1 MFIFNFINKNIKM
14 SSPTLLVKG
23 SLSLSDKAKMSKAN
37 RDLPINYIISWIKKR
52 MPEYGYNR
60 ANLEDRILIVRA
72 ETGSGKST
80 VLPVEVFRI
89 LRNKDTPISEKYTGK
104 MVICTQPRVL
114 TAVSLANDVSGR
126 SWNPDMILGKT
137 VGYQTGPTSN
147 KPEGGLLYAT
157 AGILTA
163 QFENYTDIEIMDI
176 YKFIIIDEAH
186 ERSQECDLL
195 IMLLKNFYIR
205 NKGNKN
211 LPFMLLS
218 SATFDINKYVKYFD
232 INLEDNTVEILGR
245 TYPITTYWPRQE
257 NSESYIQQSI
267 NITKQIHEENHNDP
281 PNKCD
286 ILIFVPG
293 IKQIDLIKL
302 GLEQIN
308 KEYGLKNS
316 KYDPFLILTIN
327 RDNINSQTKDF
338 NLMFIR
344 PSLLPEVFNKQVKRR
359 IIIATIVAETGVT
372 VDTLKYVID
381 CGWNKSTEIYQPWG
395 IFGLITRPAPMSKI
409 KQRKGRVGRLF
420 SGEFYPLYTEQIYN
434 LLEDQQLPDFIIM
447 GIQDKFL
454 SIVQIQQ
461 KQKIYMGTF
470 PDFRVEDISLLD
482 MPSME
487 SFIMSNALANLLG
500 FVSEEAPLPKKW
512 PPNFASENIFGI
524 EIGYGLT
531 QLGHIAANIKSLG
544 MESIKMIL
552 LSYVYDIAIE
562 DIVNINAIISVDG
575 IFTIEETKKKEDTP
589 AGTRVLLESIP
600 NYKKLCDVIKTLKK
614 DNSSEGGNSKFFD
627 LNIQL
632 QSYIIIKLFFS
643 DTFIELLFIFENFI
657 KMVSAEI
664 SADILNWCIT
674 MGLDYSNLS
683 FALTRRNEIID
694 ELYFAGIDPFRN
706 EQFKIN
712 TILLNFKDKHN
723 LPILLNTIK
732 SIKKCIYGGF
742 FNNILTLNSNDN
754 SYYNNQ
760 GFRVKLNS
768 PFIASKV
775 FKLFSDTE
783 KDIEYKPKW
792 IVSNK
797 IELVAI
803 NSPDP
808 SIPAPLLYSA
818 QVKII
823 SVLDGFIYPDLEF
836 GLPKISFV

>member
-1 MFIFNFINKNIKM
+1 M
-14 SSPTLLVKG
+14 SNPTLLVKG
-23 SLSLSDKAKMSKAN
+23 SLSLSDKAKMAKAN

-60 ANLEDRILIVRA
+60 ANLEDRILIIRA

-89 LRNKDTPISEKYTGK
+89 LRNKDTPMSEEYTGK

-114 TAVSLANDVSGR
+114 TTIALANDVSSR
-126 SWNPDMILGKT
+126 SWNPDIILGKT
-137 VGYQTGPTSN
+137 VGYQTGPSSN
-147 KPEGGLLYAT
+147 KPEGGLLFAT
-157 AGILTA
+157 AGVLA
-163 QFENYTDIEIMDI
+163 VQFENYTDVEIMDT

-211 LPFMLLS
+211 LPFMVLS
-218 SATFDINKYVKYFD
+218 SATFDINKYAKYFNICAD
-232 INLEDNTVEILGR
+232 DNTVEILGR
-245 TYPITTYWPRQE
+245 TYPIVTHWPTE
-257 NSESYIQQSI
+257 SGKSYIDQSI
-267 NITKQIHEENHNDP
+267 AITKQIHEKNYNDP
-281 PNKCD
+281 SDKCD

-302 GLEQIN
+302 GLEEIN
-308 KEYGLKNS
+308 KEYKSEDS
-316 KYDPFLILTIN
+316 KYAPFLILTIN

-344 PSLLPEVFNKQVKRR
+344 PSLLPLVFNKQVKRR
-359 IIIATIVAETGVT
+359 IIIATIVAETGLT

-420 SGEFYPLYTEQIYN
+420 PGEFYPLYTEQVYN
-434 LLEDQQLPDFIIM
+434 ALEVQQLPDFITM

-454 SIVQIQQ
+454 SMVQIQQ
-461 KQKIYMGTF
+461 KQKIYMHTF
-470 PDFRVEDISLLD
+470 PDFRVEDMSLLD
-482 MPSME
+482 MPSIE
-487 SFIMSNALANLLG
+487 SFIMANALANLLG
-500 FVSEEAPLPKKW
+500 FVSEAAPLPKKW
-512 PPNFASENIFGI
+512 PPNFATENIFGI

-552 LSYVYDIAIE
+552 LSYIYDISME
-562 DIVNINAIISVDG
+562 DIININAIISVDG
-575 IFTIEETKKKEDTP
+575 IFTLEEMRKKEDAPT
-589 AGTRVLLESIP
+589 GTKILLESIP
-600 NYKKLCDVIKTLKK
+600 NYKKLCDVIKLGQ
-614 DNSSEGGNSKFFD
+614 NSTNSKFSELD
-627 LNIQL
+627 MQL
-632 QSYIIIKLFFS
+632 QSYIILKLFFS
-643 DTFIELLFIFENFI
+643 DSFIELLFIFEKFI
-657 KMVSAEI
+657 KMI
-664 SADILNWCIT
+664 SNEMSIDDNISNWCIT
-674 MGLDYSNLS
+674 MGLDYTNLL

-712 TILLNFKDKHN
+712 NILFNFKDKQN

-742 FNNILTLNSNDN
+742 FNNILELNPDDN

-760 GFRVKLNS
+760 GFRVKLNA

-775 FKLFSDTE
+775 FKLFSD
-783 KDIEYKPKW
+783 IEYKPKW
-792 IVSNK
+792 IISNK

-803 NSPDP
+803 SSPDP
-808 SIPAPLLYSA
+808 TIPAPLLYSA

-823 SVLDGFIYPDLEF
+823 SALDGFIYPDLEF
-836 GLPKISFV
+836 GLPKISF

>member
-1 MFIFNFINKNIKM
+1 M

-23 SLSLSDKAKMSKAN
+23 SLSLSDKAKMAKAN

-52 MPEYGYNR
+52 MPEYGYNK

-80 VLPVEVFRI
+80 VLPVELFRI
-89 LRNKDTPISEKYTGK
+89 LRNKDTPLSEKYTGK
-104 MVICTQPRVL
+104 LVICTQPRVL
-114 TAVSLANDVSGR
+114 TAIALANDVSGR
-126 SWNPDMILGKT
+126 PWNPDIILGKT

-157 AGILTA
+157 AGVLSM
-163 QFENYTDIEIMDI
+163 QFENYTDIEIMDT

-205 NKGNKN
+205 NRGNIN

-218 SATFDINKYVKYFD
+218 SATFDINKYAKYFD
-232 INLEDNTVEILGR
+232 INSEDNTVEILGR
-245 TYPITTYWPRQE
+245 TYPIITHWPRQE
-257 NSESYIQQSI
+257 STESYIQQSI
-267 NITKQIHEENHNDP
+267 NITRQIHEDNYSDS

-302 GLEQIN
+302 GLDEIN
-308 KEYGLKNS
+308 KEYELEDS
-316 KYDPFLILTIN
+316 KYSPFLILTIN

-344 PSLLPEVFNKQVKRR
+344 PSLLPKVFNKQVKRR
-359 IIIATIVAETGVT
+359 IIIATIVAETGIT

-381 CGWNKSTEIYQPWG
+381 CGWNKSTEVYQPWG

-409 KQRKGRVGRLF
+409 KQRRGRVGRLF
-420 SGEFYPLYTEQIYN
+420 PGEFYPLYTEAVYN
-434 LLEDQQLPDFIIM
+434 SLEEQQLPDFITM
-447 GIQDKFL
+447 GIKDKFL
-454 SIVQIQQ
+454 SMVQIQQ
-461 KQKIYMGTF
+461 KQKIYMKTF
-470 PDFRVEDISLLD
+470 PDFKVEDMSLLD

-487 SFIMSNALANLLG
+487 SFIMANALANLLG
-500 FVSEEAPLPKKW
+500 FVSEEALLPKKW
-512 PPNFASENIFGI
+512 PPNFSSENIFEI
-524 EIGYGLT
+524 ETGYGLT

-552 LSYVYDIAIE
+552 LSYVYDISIE
-562 DIVNINAIISVDG
+562 DIVNINAIISIDK

-589 AGTRVLLESIP
+589 AGTKALLESIP
-600 NYKKLCDVIKTLKK
+600 NCKKLCSVIKTLKK
-614 DNSSEGGNSKFFD
+614 DNSSEGSNSKFFGLD
-627 LNIQL
+627 MQL

-657 KMVSAEI
+657 KMISTEI
-664 SADILNWCIT
+664 SADISNWCIA
-674 MGLDYSNLS
+674 MGLDYTNLS

-712 TILLNFKDKHN
+712 NILLNFKDKQDI
-723 LPILLNTIK
+723 PILLNTIK

-742 FNNILTLNSNDN
+742 FNNILTLNPDDN

-768 PFIASKV
+768 PFIASKI

-803 NSPDP
+803 SSPDP
-808 SIPAPLLYSA
+808 TTPAPLLYSA

>member
-1 MFIFNFINKNIKM
+1 M

-23 SLSLSDKAKMSKAN
+23 SLFLSDKAKMAKAN

-52 MPEYGYNR
+52 MPEYGYNK
-60 ANLEDRILIVRA
+60 ADLADRILIVRA

-80 VLPVEVFRI
+80 VLPVEIFRI

-104 MVICTQPRVL
+104 TVICTQPRVL
-114 TAVSLANDVSGR
+114 TAVSLAVNDVSSR
-126 SWNPDMILGKT
+126 LWNPDMILGNT

-147 KPEGGLLYAT
+147 KPKGGLLYAT
-157 AGILTA
+157 AGVLA
-163 QFENYTDIEIMDI
+163 VQFENYTDIEIMDT

-218 SATFDINKYVKYFD
+218 SATFDIHKYAKYFD
-232 INLEDNTVEILGR
+232 INSDDNTVEILGR
-245 TYPITTYWPRQE
+245 TYPIITHWPSKE
-257 NSESYIQQSI
+257 SNESYINQSI
-267 NITKQIHEENHNDP
+267 QISRQIHEDNYNDP
-281 PNKCD
+281 SNKCD

-302 GLEQIN
+302 GLENIN
-308 KEYGLKNS
+308 KEYGSIGS
-316 KYDPFLILTIN
+316 KYAPFLILTIN
-327 RDNINSQTKDF
+327 RDNINSQTRDF

-344 PSLLPEVFNKQVKRR
+344 PSLLPKVFNKQVKRR

-381 CGWNKSTEIYQPWG
+381 CGWNKSTEVYQPWG
-395 IFGLITRPAPMSKI
+395 IFGLITRPAPMNKI

-420 SGEFYPLYTEQIYN
+420 SGEFYPLYTEQVYN
-434 LLEDQQLPDFIIM
+434 SLEEQQLPDFITM
-447 GIQDKFL
+447 GIKDKFL
-454 SIVQIQQ
+454 SMVQIQQ
-461 KQKIYMGTF
+461 RQKIYMGTF
-470 PDFRVEDISLLD
+470 PDFRVEDMSLLD
-482 MPSME
+482 TPSMD
-487 SFIMSNALANLLG
+487 SFIMANALANLLG

-552 LSYVYDIAIE
+552 LSYVYDISIE
-562 DIVNINAIISVDG
+562 DIININAIISVDG

-589 AGTRVLLESIP
+589 AGTRALLESIP
-600 NYKKLCDVIKTLKK
+600 NYKKLCDVVKTLKK
-614 DNSSEGGNSKFFD
+614 EQNNLSGGDSNSKFFD
-627 LNIQL
+627 LDMQL

-643 DTFIELLFIFENFI
+643 DTFIELLFIFEKFI
-657 KMVSAEI
+657 EMASTEI
-664 SADILNWCIT
+664 SADISNWCIN
-674 MGLDYSNLS
+674 MGLDYGNLT
-683 FALTRRNEIID
+683 FALTKRNEIID
-694 ELYFAGIDPFRN
+694 ELYFEGIDPFRN

-712 TILLNFKDKHN
+712 TILLNFKDKQS

-742 FNNILTLNSNDN
+742 FNNILALNSNDN

-792 IVSNK
+792 IISNK
-797 IELVAI
+797 IELVAVS
-803 NSPDP
+803 SPDP

-836 GLPKISFV
+836 GMPKISFA

>member
-1 MFIFNFINKNIKM
+1 M
-14 SSPTLLVKG
+14 
-23 SLSLSDKAKMSKAN
+23 
-37 RDLPINYIISWIKKR
+37 
-52 MPEYGYNR
+52 
-60 ANLEDRILIVRA
+60 EDRILIVRA

-89 LRNKDTPISEKYTGK
+89 LRNKDTPISETYTGK

-114 TAVSLANDVSGR
+114 TAVALANDVSGR
-126 SWNPDMILGKT
+126 LWNPDMILGKT

-157 AGILTA
+157 AGILA
-163 QFENYTDIEIMDI
+163 VQFENYTDIEIMDT

-257 NSESYIQQSI
+257 NTESYIQQSI

-327 RDNINSQTKDF
+327 RDNINSQTRDF

-381 CGWNKSTEIYQPWG
+381 CGWNKSTEVYQPWG

-420 SGEFYPLYTEQIYN
+420 SGKFYPLYTEQIYN
-434 LLEDQQLPDFIIM
+434 LLEDQQLPDFITM

-461 KQKIYMGTF
+461 KQKIYMKCF
-470 PDFRVEDISLLD
+470 PDFRVDDISLLD

-575 IFTIEETKKKEDTP
+575 IFTIEEIKKKEDTP
-589 AGTRVLLESIP
+589 AGTKVLLESIP

-614 DNSSEGGNSKFFD
+614 DNSSEVGNSKFFD

-643 DTFIELLFIFENFI
+643 DTFIELLFIFEKFI
-657 KMVSAEI
+657 EMISTEI
-664 SADILNWCIT
+664 SADDNILNWCIT

-683 FALTRRNEIID
+683 FALTKRNEIID

-712 TILLNFKDKHN
+712 NVLLNFKDKQDI
-723 LPILLNTIK
+723 PILLNTIK

-742 FNNILTLNSNDN
+742 FNNILTLNPDDN

-768 PFIASKV
+768 PFIASKI

-803 NSPDP
+803 SSPDP
-808 SIPAPLLYSA
+808 TIPAPLLYSA

-836 GLPKISFV
+836 GLPKICF